1 MPLRPRFVRQCDVP
15 IDRRARLDEDP
26 FAYRVT
32 KDGRVLISR
41 GNVQVGIVAGAR
53 AARLIAELESG
64 DDTARQLALAK
75 ITGNYTRGNER
86 R

>member
-1 MPLRPRFVRQCDVP
+1 MP

-41 GNVQVGIVAGAR
+41 GNLQVAIVAGAR

-64 DDTARQLALAK
+64 DDAARQLALAK
-75 ITGNYTRGNER
+75 ITGNYKRGNER